1 MKRLVLDTDVVVA
14 GMRSPRG
21 ASAALLR
28 AAREQT
34 VTVLAS
40 LPLALEYEAV
50 CTLYEHRRAAGLT
63 VEEGRVFLDAVLAM
77 VEPVE
82 IYFLWRPQLHDPDDE
97 MVLEAAINGRA
108 EAIVTFNL
116 SDYGVVPER
125 FGIKVLRPAEA
136 LRRIRQ

>member
-1 MKRLVLDTDVVVA
+1 M
-14 GMRSPRG
+14 
-21 ASAALLR
+21 
-28 AAREQT
+28 
-34 VTVLAS
+34 LAS

-50 CTLYEHRRAAGLT
+50 CTLHEHRRAAGLT
-63 VEEGRVFLDAVLAM
+63 GEEGRVFLDAVLAM

-136 LRRIRQ
+136 LRRIRP